1 MCYNERPKNMK
12 VKIGASQF
20 SCIKDNVKE
29 NINKSLDLASKAVSQ
44 KVNVFLLQ
52 ELFQTQYFCST
63 QNSKFFDLAITFPD
77 NEIFE
82 VFSNFCKHHEIV
94 IPISFFERYGQNY
107 FNSLVLID
115 SKGKLSDI
123 YRKSHI
129 PDGPGYNEKF
139 YFTPGNTGFKVF
151 DTKYGKIGCGIC
163 WDQWFPESARSMTLL
178 GADMIFYPTAIGSEP
193 QDPNLNSKKHW
204 ENVMIGHSAANQIPI
219 IASNRIGE
227 EIEDDIKINFYGGS
241 FITDHLGNIQSQMDS
256 DTEGVISYEIN
267 VDEIRKFRQSWGNFR
282 DRRPDLYKKICDF

>member
-29 NINKSLDLASKAVSQ
+29 NINKSLDLASKAASQ

-178 GADMIFYPTAIGSEP
+178 GADMILYPTAIGSEP

>member
-1 MCYNERPKNMK
+1 MK

>member
-1 MCYNERPKNMK
+1 MII
-12 VKIGASQF
+12 KIGTSQF

-63 QNSKFFDLAITFPD
+63 QNSKFFDLAISFPD

-82 VFSNFCKHHEIV
+82 VYSNFCKHHKIV
-94 IPISFFERYGQNY
+94 IPISFFEKYGQNY

-115 SKGKLSDI
+115 SNGKLSDI

-151 DTKYGKIGCGIC
+151 NTEYGKIGCGIC
-163 WDQWFPESARSMTLL
+163 WDQWFPECARSMTLL
-178 GADMIFYPTAIGSEP
+178 GADIILYPTAIGSEP

-219 IASNRIGE
+219 VASNRIGE

-241 FITDHLGNIQSQMDS
+241 FITDHLGNIQAQMDS
-256 DTEGVISYEIN
+256 STEGVISHEIN

>member
-1 MCYNERPKNMK
+1 MK
-12 VKIGASQF
+12 IKIGTSQF

-29 NINKSLDLASKAVSQ
+29 NINKSLDLASKAASQ

-63 QNSKFFDLAITFPD
+63 QNSKFFDLAITFP
-77 NEIFE
+77 NSEIFE
-82 VFSNFCKHHEIV
+82 VFSNFCKHHKIV
-94 IPISFFERYGQNY
+94 IPISFFEKYGQNY

-115 SKGKLSDI
+115 SKGELSDI

-151 DTKYGKIGCGIC
+151 DTEYGKIGCGIC
-163 WDQWFPESARSMTLL
+163 WDQWFPECARSMTLL
-178 GADMIFYPTAIGSEP
+178 GADMILYPTAIGSEP

-219 IASNRIGE
+219 ISSNRIGE

-241 FITDHLGNIQSQMDS
+241 FITDHLGSIQAQMDS
-256 DTEGVISYEIN
+256 VTEGVIFHEIN

>member
-1 MCYNERPKNMK
+1 MRYNECPKDMK
-12 VKIGASQF
+12 IKIGTSQF

-29 NINKSLDLASKAVSQ
+29 NMNKSLELASKAASQ

-63 QNSKFFDLAITFPD
+63 QNSKFFDLAITFP
-77 NEIFE
+77 NSEIFE
-82 VFSNFCKHHEIV
+82 VFSNFCKHHKIV
-94 IPISFFERYGQNY
+94 IPISFFEKYGQNY

-151 DTKYGKIGCGIC
+151 DTEYGKIGCGIC
-163 WDQWFPESARSMTLL
+163 WDQWFPECARSMTLL
-178 GADMIFYPTAIGSEP
+178 GADMILYPTAIGSEP

-219 IASNRIGE
+219 ISSNRIGE

-241 FITDHLGNIQSQMDS
+241 FITDHLGSIQAQIDS
-256 DTEGVISYEIN
+256 VTEGVISHEIN

>member
-1 MCYNERPKNMK
+1 MK
-12 VKIGASQF
+12 IKIGTSQF

-29 NINKSLDLASKAVSQ
+29 NMNKSLDLASKAASQ

-63 QNSKFFDLAITFPD
+63 QNSKFFDLAITFP
-77 NEIFE
+77 NSEIFE
-82 VFSNFCKHHEIV
+82 VFSNFCKHHKIV
-94 IPISFFERYGQNY
+94 IPISFFEKYGQNY

-151 DTKYGKIGCGIC
+151 DTEYGKIGCGIC
-163 WDQWFPESARSMTLL
+163 WDQWFPECARSMTLL
-178 GADMIFYPTAIGSEP
+178 GADMILYPTAIGSEP

-219 IASNRIGE
+219 ISSNRIGE

-241 FITDHLGNIQSQMDS
+241 FITDHLGSIQAQMDS
-256 DTEGVISYEIN
+256 VTEGVISHEIN
-267 VDEIRKFRQSWGNFR
+267 VDEIRKFRHSWGNFR

>member
-1 MCYNERPKNMK
+1 MK
-12 VKIGASQF
+12 IKIGTSQF

-29 NINKSLDLASKAVSQ
+29 NMNKSLELASKAATQ

-63 QNSKFFDLAITFPD
+63 QNSKFFDLAITFP
-77 NEIFE
+77 NSEIFE
-82 VFSNFCKHHEIV
+82 VFSNFCKHHKIV
-94 IPISFFERYGQNY
+94 IPISFFEKYGQNY

-151 DTKYGKIGCGIC
+151 DTEYGKIGCGIC
-163 WDQWFPESARSMTLL
+163 WDQWFPECARSMTLL
-178 GADMIFYPTAIGSEP
+178 GADMILYPTAIGSEP

-219 IASNRIGE
+219 ISSNRIGE

-241 FITDHLGNIQSQMDS
+241 FITDHLGSIQAQMDS
-256 DTEGVISYEIN
+256 VTEGVISHEIN

>member
-1 MCYNERPKNMK
+1 MTI
-12 VKIGASQF
+12 KIGTSQF

-29 NINKSLDLASKAVSQ
+29 NINRSLDLASKAVSQ

-63 QNSKFFDLAITFPD
+63 QNSKFFDLAISFPD

-82 VFSNFCKHHEIV
+82 VYSNFCKHHKIV
-94 IPISFFERYGQNY
+94 IPISFFEKYGQNY

-115 SKGKLSDI
+115 SNGKLSDI

-151 DTKYGKIGCGIC
+151 NTEYGKIGCGIC
-163 WDQWFPESARSMTLL
+163 WDQWFPECARSMTLL
-178 GADMIFYPTAIGSEP
+178 GADIILYPTAIGSEP

-219 IASNRIGE
+219 VASNRIGE
-227 EIEDDIKINFYGGS
+227 EVEDDIKINFYGGS
-241 FITDHLGNIQSQMDS
+241 FITDHLGNIQAQMDS
-256 DTEGVISYEIN
+256 STEGVISHEIN

>member
-1 MCYNERPKNMK
+1 MK
-12 VKIGASQF
+12 IKIGTSQF

-29 NINKSLDLASKAVSQ
+29 NMNKSLDLASKAASQ

-63 QNSKFFDLAITFPD
+63 QNSKFFDLAITFP
-77 NEIFE
+77 NSEIFE
-82 VFSNFCKHHEIV
+82 VFSNFCKHHKIV
-94 IPISFFERYGQNY
+94 IPISFFEKYGQNY

-115 SKGKLSDI
+115 SKGELSDI

-151 DTKYGKIGCGIC
+151 DTEYGKIGCGIC
-163 WDQWFPESARSMTLL
+163 WDQWFPECARSMTLL
-178 GADMIFYPTAIGSEP
+178 GADMILYPTAIGSEP

-219 IASNRIGE
+219 ISSNRIGE

-241 FITDHLGNIQSQMDS
+241 FITDHLGSIQAQMDS
-256 DTEGVISYEIN
+256 VTEGVIFHEIN

>member
-1 MCYNERPKNMK
+1 MTI
-12 VKIGASQF
+12 KIGTSQF
-20 SCIKDNVKE
+20 SCIKDNLKE
-29 NINKSLDLASKAVSQ
+29 NINKSLDLASQAVSQ

-63 QNSKFFDLAITFPD
+63 QNSKFFDLAISFPD

-82 VFSNFCKHHEIV
+82 VFSNFCKHHKIV
-94 IPISFFERYGQNY
+94 IPISFFEKYGQNY

-115 SKGKLSDI
+115 SNGKLSDI

-151 DTKYGKIGCGIC
+151 NTEYGKIGCGIC
-163 WDQWFPESARSMTLL
+163 WDQWFPECARSMTLM
-178 GADMIFYPTAIGSEP
+178 GADILLYPTAIGSEP
-193 QDPNLNSKKHW
+193 QDPNINSKLHW
-204 ENVMIGHSAANQIPI
+204 QNVMIGHSAANQIPV
-219 IASNRIGE
+219 IASNRIG
-227 EIEDDIKINFYGGS
+227 IETEQDISLTFYGSS
-241 FITDHLGNIQSQMDS
+241 FITDHMGNIIKTMDEKSEGIISQEFDL
-256 DTEGVISYEIN
+256 EEI
-267 VDEIRKFRQSWGNFR
+267 KKYRQSWGNFR

>member
-1 MCYNERPKNMK
+1 MK
-12 VKIGASQF
+12 IKIGTSQF

-77 NEIFE
+77 SEIFE
-82 VFSNFCKHHEIV
+82 VFSNFCKHHKIV
-94 IPISFFERYGQNY
+94 IPISFFEKYGQNY
-107 FNSLVLID
+107 FNSLVLVN
-115 SKGKLSDI
+115 SKGELSDI

-129 PDGPGYNEKF
+129 PEGPGYNEKF

-151 DTKYGKIGCGIC
+151 DTEYGKIGCGIC
-163 WDQWFPESARSMTLL
+163 WDQWFPECARSMTLL
-178 GADMIFYPTAIGSEP
+178 GADMILYPTAIGSEP

-219 IASNRIGE
+219 ISSNRIGE

-241 FITDHLGNIQSQMDS
+241 FITDHLGSIQAQMDS
-256 DTEGVISYEIN
+256 VTEGVISHEIN

>member
-1 MCYNERPKNMK
+1 MTI
-12 VKIGASQF
+12 KIGTSQF

-63 QNSKFFDLAITFPD
+63 QNSKFFDLAISFPD

-82 VFSNFCKHHEIV
+82 VYSNFCKHHKIV
-94 IPISFFERYGQNY
+94 IPISFFEKYGQNY

-115 SKGKLSDI
+115 SNGRLSDI

-151 DTKYGKIGCGIC
+151 NTEYGKIGCGIC
-163 WDQWFPESARSMTLL
+163 WDQWFPECARSMTLL
-178 GADMIFYPTAIGSEP
+178 GADIILYPTAIGSEP

-219 IASNRIGE
+219 VASNRIGE
-227 EIEDDIKINFYGGS
+227 EVEDDIKINFYGGS
-241 FITDHLGNIQSQMDS
+241 FITDHLGNIQAQMDS
-256 DTEGVISYEIN
+256 STEGVISYEIN

>member
-1 MCYNERPKNMK
+1 MII
-12 VKIGASQF
+12 KIGTSQF

-63 QNSKFFDLAITFPD
+63 QNSKFFDLAISFPD

-82 VFSNFCKHHEIV
+82 VFSNFCKHHKIV
-94 IPISFFERYGQNY
+94 IPISFFEKYGQNY
-107 FNSLVLID
+107 FNSLIVID
-115 SKGKLSDI
+115 SNGKLSEV

-151 DTKYGKIGCGIC
+151 NTEYGKIGCGIC
-163 WDQWFPESARSMTLL
+163 WDQWFPECARSMTLM
-178 GADMIFYPTAIGSEP
+178 GADILLYPTAIGSEP
-193 QDPNLNSKKHW
+193 HDPNINSKLHW
-204 ENVMIGHSAANQIPI
+204 QNVMIGHSAANQIPV
-219 IASNRIGE
+219 IASNRIG
-227 EIEDDIKINFYGGS
+227 IETEQDISLTFYGSS
-241 FITDHLGNIQSQMDS
+241 FITDHMGNIIKTMDEKS
-256 DTEGVISYEIN
+256 EGILFQEFDLEEI
-267 VDEIRKFRQSWGNFR
+267 KKYRQSWGNFR

>member
-1 MCYNERPKNMK
+1 MK
-12 VKIGASQF
+12 IKIGTSQF

-29 NINKSLDLASKAVSQ
+29 NMNKSLDLASKAASQ

-63 QNSKFFDLAITFPD
+63 QNSKFFDLAITFP
-77 NEIFE
+77 NSEIFE
-82 VFSNFCKHHEIV
+82 VFSNFCKHHKIV
-94 IPISFFERYGQNY
+94 IPISFFEKYGQNY

-151 DTKYGKIGCGIC
+151 DTEYGKIGCGIC
-163 WDQWFPESARSMTLL
+163 WDQWFPECARSMTLL
-178 GADMIFYPTAIGSEP
+178 GADMILYPTAIGSEP

-219 IASNRIGE
+219 ISSNRIGE

-241 FITDHLGNIQSQMDS
+241 FITDHLGSIQAQRDS
-256 DTEGVISYEIN
+256 VTEGVISHEIN

>member
-1 MCYNERPKNMK
+1 MCYNEYPKDMK
-12 VKIGASQF
+12 IKIGTSQF

-29 NINKSLDLASKAVSQ
+29 NMNKSLDLASKAASQ

-63 QNSKFFDLAITFPD
+63 QNSKFFDLAITFP
-77 NEIFE
+77 NSEIFE
-82 VFSNFCKHHEIV
+82 VFSNFCKHHKIV
-94 IPISFFERYGQNY
+94 IPISFFEKYGQNY

-115 SKGKLSDI
+115 SKGELSDI

-151 DTKYGKIGCGIC
+151 DTEYGKIGCGIC
-163 WDQWFPESARSMTLL
+163 WDQWFPECARSMTLL
-178 GADMIFYPTAIGSEP
+178 GADMILYPTAIGSEP

-219 IASNRIGE
+219 ISSNRIGE

-241 FITDHLGNIQSQMDS
+241 FITDHLGSIQAQMDS
-256 DTEGVISYEIN
+256 VTEGVISHEIN

>member
-1 MCYNERPKNMK
+1 MCYNECPKDMK
-12 VKIGASQF
+12 IKIGTSQF

-29 NINKSLDLASKAVSQ
+29 NINKSLDLASKAASQ

-63 QNSKFFDLAITFPD
+63 QNSKFFDLAITFP
-77 NEIFE
+77 NSEIFE
-82 VFSNFCKHHEIV
+82 VFSNFCKHHKIV
-94 IPISFFERYGQNY
+94 IPISFFEKYGQNY

-151 DTKYGKIGCGIC
+151 DTEYGKIGCGIC
-163 WDQWFPESARSMTLL
+163 WDQWFPECARSMTLL
-178 GADMIFYPTAIGSEP
+178 GADMILYPTAIGSEP

-219 IASNRIGE
+219 ISSNRIGE

-241 FITDHLGNIQSQMDS
+241 FITDHLGSIQAQMDS
-256 DTEGVISYEIN
+256 VTEGVISHEIN

>member
-1 MCYNERPKNMK
+1 MK
-12 VKIGASQF
+12 IKIGTSQF

-29 NINKSLDLASKAVSQ
+29 NMNKSLDLASKAASQ

-77 NEIFE
+77 SEIFE
-82 VFSNFCKHHEIV
+82 VFSNFCKHHKIV
-94 IPISFFERYGQNY
+94 IPISFFEKYGQNY

-151 DTKYGKIGCGIC
+151 DTEYGKIGCGIC
-163 WDQWFPESARSMTLL
+163 WDQWFPECARSMTLL
-178 GADMIFYPTAIGSEP
+178 GADMILYPTAIGSEP

-219 IASNRIGE
+219 ISSNRIGE

-241 FITDHLGNIQSQMDS
+241 FITDHLGSIQAQMDS
-256 DTEGVISYEIN
+256 VTEGVISHEIN

>member
-1 MCYNERPKNMK
+1 MCYNERPKDMK

-29 NINKSLDLASKAVSQ
+29 NINKSLDLAFKAVSQ

-151 DTKYGKIGCGIC
+151 DTKYGNIGCGIC

-178 GADMIFYPTAIGSEP
+178 GADMILYPTAIGSEP

>member
-1 MCYNERPKNMK
+1 MII
-12 VKIGASQF
+12 KIGTSQF

-63 QNSKFFDLAITFPD
+63 QNSKFFDLAISFPD

-82 VFSNFCKHHEIV
+82 VFSNFCKHHKIV
-94 IPISFFERYGQNY
+94 IPISFFEKYGQNY

-115 SKGKLSDI
+115 SNGKLNEI

-129 PDGPGYNEKF
+129 PDGPGYSEKF

-151 DTKYGKIGCGIC
+151 NTEYGKIGCGIC
-163 WDQWFPESARSMTLL
+163 WDQWFPECARSMTLL
-178 GADMIFYPTAIGSEP
+178 GADIILYPTAIGSEP

-219 IASNRIGE
+219 VASNRIGE

-241 FITDHLGNIQSQMDS
+241 FITDHLGNIQAQMDS
-256 DTEGVISYEIN
+256 STEGVISHEIN

>member
-1 MCYNERPKNMK
+1 MII
-12 VKIGASQF
+12 KIGTSQF

-63 QNSKFFDLAITFPD
+63 QNSKFFDLAISFPD

-82 VFSNFCKHHEIV
+82 VFSNFCKHHKIV
-94 IPISFFERYGQNY
+94 IPISFFEKYGQNY

-115 SKGKLSDI
+115 SNGKLSDI

-151 DTKYGKIGCGIC
+151 NTEYGKIGCGIC
-163 WDQWFPESARSMTLL
+163 WDQWFPECARSMTLL
-178 GADMIFYPTAIGSEP
+178 GADIILYPTAIGSEP

-219 IASNRIGE
+219 VASNRIGE

-241 FITDHLGNIQSQMDS
+241 FITDHLGNIQAQMDS
-256 DTEGVISYEIN
+256 STEGVISYEIN

>member
-1 MCYNERPKNMK
+1 LCYNECPKDMK
-12 VKIGASQF
+12 IKIGTSQF

-29 NINKSLDLASKAVSQ
+29 NMNKSLDLASKAASQ

-63 QNSKFFDLAITFPD
+63 QNSKFFDLAITFP
-77 NEIFE
+77 NSEIFE
-82 VFSNFCKHHEIV
+82 VFSNFCKHHKIV
-94 IPISFFERYGQNY
+94 IPISFFEKYGQNY

-115 SKGKLSDI
+115 SKGELSDI

-151 DTKYGKIGCGIC
+151 DTEYGKIGCGIC
-163 WDQWFPESARSMTLL
+163 WDQWFPECARSMTLL
-178 GADMIFYPTAIGSEP
+178 GADMILYPTAIGSEP

-219 IASNRIGE
+219 ISSNRIGE

-241 FITDHLGNIQSQMDS
+241 FITDHLGSIQAQMDS
-256 DTEGVISYEIN
+256 VTEGVISHEIN

>member
-1 MCYNERPKNMK
+1 LCYNECPKIMTI
-12 VKIGASQF
+12 KIGTSQF

-63 QNSKFFDLAITFPD
+63 QNSKFFDLAISFPD

-82 VFSNFCKHHEIV
+82 VFSNFCKHHKIV
-94 IPISFFERYGQNY
+94 IPISFFEKYGQNY

-115 SKGKLSDI
+115 SNGRLSDI

-151 DTKYGKIGCGIC
+151 NTEYGKIGCGIC
-163 WDQWFPESARSMTLL
+163 WDQWFPECARSMTLL
-178 GADMIFYPTAIGSEP
+178 GADIILYPTAIGSEP

-219 IASNRIGE
+219 VASNRIGE

-241 FITDHLGNIQSQMDS
+241 FITDHLGNIQAQMDS
-256 DTEGVISYEIN
+256 STEGVISHEIN

>member
-1 MCYNERPKNMK
+1 MK
-12 VKIGASQF
+12 IKIGTSQF

-29 NINKSLDLASKAVSQ
+29 NINKSLDLASKAASQ

-63 QNSKFFDLAITFPD
+63 QNSKFFDLAITFP
-77 NEIFE
+77 NSEIFE
-82 VFSNFCKHHEIV
+82 VFSNFCKHHKIV
-94 IPISFFERYGQNY
+94 IPISFFEKYGQNY

-151 DTKYGKIGCGIC
+151 DTEYGKIGCGIC
-163 WDQWFPESARSMTLL
+163 WDQWFPECARSMTLL
-178 GADMIFYPTAIGSEP
+178 GADMILYPTAIGSEP

-219 IASNRIGE
+219 ISSNRIGE

-241 FITDHLGNIQSQMDS
+241 FITDHLGIIQAQMDS
-256 DTEGVISYEIN
+256 VTEGVISHEIN

>member
-1 MCYNERPKNMK
+1 MK

-29 NINKSLDLASKAVSQ
+29 NINKSLDLASKATSQ

-178 GADMIFYPTAIGSEP
+178 GADMILYPTAIGSEP

>member
-1 MCYNERPKNMK
+1 MK
-12 VKIGASQF
+12 IKIGTSQF

-29 NINKSLDLASKAVSQ
+29 NMNKSLELASKAASQ

-267 VDEIRKFRQSWGNFR
+267 VDEIRKFRLSCGNFR

>member
-1 MCYNERPKNMK
+1 MCYNECPKDMK
-12 VKIGASQF
+12 IKIGTSQF

-29 NINKSLDLASKAVSQ
+29 NMNKSLELASKAASQ

-63 QNSKFFDLAITFPD
+63 QNSKFFDLAITFP
-77 NEIFE
+77 NSEIFE
-82 VFSNFCKHHEIV
+82 VFSNFCKHHKIV
-94 IPISFFERYGQNY
+94 IPISFFEKYGQNY

-151 DTKYGKIGCGIC
+151 DTEYGKIGCGIC
-163 WDQWFPESARSMTLL
+163 WDQWFPECARSMTLL
-178 GADMIFYPTAIGSEP
+178 GADMILYPTAIGSEP

-219 IASNRIGE
+219 ISSNRIGE

-241 FITDHLGNIQSQMDS
+241 FITDHLGSIQAQMDS
-256 DTEGVISYEIN
+256 VTEGVISHEIN

>member
-1 MCYNERPKNMK
+1 MK
-12 VKIGASQF
+12 IKIGTSQF

-29 NINKSLDLASKAVSQ
+29 NMNKSLELASKAASQ

-77 NEIFE
+77 SEIFE
-82 VFSNFCKHHEIV
+82 VFSNFCKHHKIV
-94 IPISFFERYGQNY
+94 IPISFFEKYGQNY

-115 SKGKLSDI
+115 SKGELSDI

-129 PDGPGYNEKF
+129 PEGPGYNEKF

-151 DTKYGKIGCGIC
+151 DTEYGKIGCGIC
-163 WDQWFPESARSMTLL
+163 WDQWFPECARSMTLL
-178 GADMIFYPTAIGSEP
+178 GADMILYPTAIGSEP

-219 IASNRIGE
+219 ISSNRIGE
-227 EIEDDIKINFYGGS
+227 EIEDGIKINFYGGS
-241 FITDHLGNIQSQMDS
+241 FITDHLGSIQAQMDS
-256 DTEGVISYEIN
+256 VTEGVISHDIN

>member
-1 MCYNERPKNMK
+1 MTI
-12 VKIGASQF
+12 KIGTSQF
-20 SCIKDNVKE
+20 SCIKDNLKE
-29 NINKSLDLASKAVSQ
+29 NINKSLDLASQAVSQ

-63 QNSKFFDLAITFPD
+63 QNSKIFDLAISFPD

-82 VFSNFCKHHEIV
+82 VFSNFCKHHKIV
-94 IPISFFERYGQNY
+94 IPISFFEKYGQNY

-115 SKGKLSDI
+115 SNGKLSDI

-151 DTKYGKIGCGIC
+151 NTEYGKIGCGIC
-163 WDQWFPESARSMTLL
+163 WDQWFPECARSMTLM
-178 GADMIFYPTAIGSEP
+178 GADILLYPTAIGSEP
-193 QDPNLNSKKHW
+193 HDPNINSKLHW
-204 ENVMIGHSAANQIPI
+204 QNVMIGHSAANQIPV
-219 IASNRIGE
+219 IASNRIG
-227 EIEDDIKINFYGGS
+227 IETEQDISLTFYGSS
-241 FITDHLGNIQSQMDS
+241 FITDHMGNIIKTMDEKSEGIISQEFDL
-256 DTEGVISYEIN
+256 EEI
-267 VDEIRKFRQSWGNFR
+267 KKYRQSWGNFR